1 MTNPKYI
8 AIDGPIGAGKTTL
21 SRRLSED
28 INGRMVLEP
37 VDQNPFLADFYKDR
51 ARYAFK
57 TQLFFL
63 LNRYQQQLELK
74 QRELFTKTVICD
86 YTFAKDWIFSR
97 INLTP
102 EEQELYDKVFGLL
115 GARLPKPDIV
125 VYMKA
130 DPELILKRIRARGYD
145 YEKPITIDYL
155 KTLIN
160 AYNRY
165 FLSYTDSPLLVVD
178 TTELD
183 FIQHNDEYEIL
194 KKDILNHRQGT
205 KHLILRQ

>member
-28 INGRMVLEP
+28 INGRIVLEP

-145 YEKPITIDYL
+145 YEKPITLDYL

-160 AYNRY
+160 AYNQY
-165 FLSYTDSPLLVVD
+165 FLNYTDSPLLVVD